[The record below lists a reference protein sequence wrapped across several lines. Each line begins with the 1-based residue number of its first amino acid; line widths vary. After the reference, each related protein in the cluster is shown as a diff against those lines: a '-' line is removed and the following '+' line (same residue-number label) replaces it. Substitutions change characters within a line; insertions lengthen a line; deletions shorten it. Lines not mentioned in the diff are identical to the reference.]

1 MRVLNFYK
9 DLIIL
14 GLTKKILLVT
24 IFLYF
29 LSVFFEA
36 ISIFLLIPIISL
48 FLSGKDLDSLIGSQE
63 ITVSISNFIQNLG
76 ISPDKYTILIILIIA
91 ILTRQIVVFCRSCWN
106 VYIIQKLIHS
116 LRKKAFSK
124 FLHVRDDYFQN
135 ISSGQTIND
144 LTKETDN
151 ASQAMVLS
159 LESLGLFCI
168 FLVYVAIMFYLSV
181 LFTFFALVSF
191 LIAIIF
197 LKKTLKASADVGK
210 SITKNNRIFLT
221 HITQRFSNLRLI
233 KLNGDEFQELLKTK
247 NIINVQKA
255 KNIKSGVLA
264 AIINACIEPIILI
277 SGFLLL
283 FGAIFFFNQNL
294 INLGVFSIILIRGVP
309 MVKNIFISLQKLEV
323 TWPSLKAVI
332 ETFKNLDKE
341 KEDESGNILLSN
353 NRAPSIEYRN
363 VSYKYQN
370 QKKLALKSISFK
382 IKSGSIAAIIGP
394 SGAGKSTTIDF
405 LPRLKIA
412 QKGNVLING
421 KNIKDINLSNLRT
434 NIGYL
439 SQSPQIIDG
448 TIKEHISFGNKDFS
462 DKEVLLYLKKVNC
475 LELVKKLE
483 NGIHTNIGS
492 HGSKVSGGERQRLD
506 LARVLAKEAPIL
518 ILDEPSSNLDVLTE
532 KTIQNVIF
540 SEKKK
545 KNKTIII
552 IGHRLTWF
560 KNFDNIVIM
569 KNGKV
574 DNVGVH
580 KVLKIKNKWY
590 KNALKDT
597 D

>member
-48 FLSGKDLDSLIGSQE
+48 FLSGKELDSLIGSQE
-63 ITVSISNFIQNLG
+63 ITVSISNFIQNFG
-76 ISPDKYTILIILIIA
+76 ISPDKYTILIILIFA
-91 ILTRQIVVFCRSCWN
+91 ILIRQIVVFGRSCWN

-116 LRKKAFSK
+116 LRQKAFSK

-135 ISSGQTIND
+135 VSSGQTIND

-159 LESLGLFCI
+159 LEALGLFCI

-181 LFTFFALVSF
+181 LFTIFALVSF

-197 LKKTLKASADVGK
+197 LKKTLKASSEVGK
-210 SITKNNRIFLT
+210 SITKNNRVFLT

-233 KLNGDEFQELLKTK
+233 KLNGDELQELSKTI
-247 NIINVQKA
+247 NIIDIQKF

-264 AIINACIEPIILI
+264 ATINACIEPIILI

-283 FGAIFFFNQNL
+283 FGAIFLFDQNL

-332 ETFKNLDKE
+332 ETFKNLEKE
-341 KEDESGNILLSN
+341 KEDESGNMLLSN
-353 NRAPSIEYRN
+353 KKAPSIEYKN
-363 VSYKYQN
+363 VSYKYPN
-370 QKKLALKSISFK
+370 QKKLALQSISFK
-382 IKSGSIAAIIGP
+382 IKAGSITAIIGP

-405 LPRLKIA
+405 IPRLKIA
-412 QKGNVLING
+412 QKGNVLIDG
-421 KNIKDINLSNLRT
+421 MNIKNINLSSLR
-434 NIGYL
+434 NKIAYL
-439 SQSPQIIDG
+439 SQTPQIIDG
-448 TIKEHISFGNKDFS
+448 TIKEHISFGNNS
-462 DKEVLLYLKKVNC
+462 LSEEEVLFYLKKVNC
-475 LELVKKLE
+475 LELVKKLKY
-483 NGIHTNIGS
+483 GIHTNIGT

-532 KTIQNVIF
+532 KTIQNIIIE
-540 SEKKK
+540 EKKK

-552 IGHRLTWF
+552 IGHKLNWF

-569 KNGKV
+569 KNGKI
-574 DNVGVH
+574 DSVGIH
-580 KVLKIKNKWY
+580 KDLKVKNEWY
-590 KNALKDT
+590 KSALKST